1 MKNHIISTITLGLS
15 VLFFLVASAL
25 TVAPL
30 TSSPETSSDIE
41 FYESIEIPDIELE
54 SHNCQSGCCTCT
66 STECEDATFC
76 GTKGPCTDAS
86 PICEMTGGLCGPD
99 CGNIGEN

>member
-30 TSSPETSSDIE
+30 TNAPETSSDIE
-41 FYESIEIPDIELE
+41 FYESIEIIDDAIEI
-54 SHNCQSGCCTCT
+54 STCTSGCCTCDG
-66 STECEDATFC
+66 TECKNATFC
-76 GTKGPCTDAS
+76 GTDGRCETGTE
-86 PICEMTGGLCGPD
+86 ICQMSGGLCGPD